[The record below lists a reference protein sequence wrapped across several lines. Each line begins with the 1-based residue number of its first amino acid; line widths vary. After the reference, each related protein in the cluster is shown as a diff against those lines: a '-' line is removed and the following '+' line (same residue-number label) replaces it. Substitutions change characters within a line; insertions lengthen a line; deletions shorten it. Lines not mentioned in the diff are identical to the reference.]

1 MIHHHPSASINDYL
15 LPLINGT
22 SFFGRIL
29 GGMAADKIGR
39 LNLLYPMTCLS
50 GIFCLTMWL
59 PADNV
64 TTVISFVCLYGFSSG
79 IFISVTPAVV
89 AQLSPDDK
97 IGARIG
103 AFFTLAAIATLIG
116 TPIAGTIIDQG
127 AHDPY
132 KNLILFAVRVP
143 EPREDPA
150 RHETYLHSI
159 GTYTYDRRTFP
170 TCCPLHVRK
179 ESSHKALKCIET
191 TELATWNDRSWRA
204 NTLIR
209 RQDAIEGRFSRHRES
224 LGKLGHSCL
233 CCSGLSMPLVL
244 YIKITGIVLVRLT
257 LLM

>member
-1 MIHHHPSASINDYL
+1 
-15 LPLINGT
+15 
-22 SFFGRIL
+22 
-29 GGMAADKIGR
+29 
-39 LNLLYPMTCLS
+39 
-50 GIFCLTMWL
+50 
-59 PADNV
+59 V

-132 KNLILFAVRVP
+132 RNLILFAVRVP
-143 EPREDPA
+143 EPRENPS
-150 RHETYLHSI
+150 RLETYLHSI
-159 GTYTYDRRTFP
+159 GTYTYNRRNFS

-179 ESSHKALKCIET
+179 KSSHKALKCIET
-191 TELATWNDRSWRA
+191 IELATWNDRFWRA

-209 RQDAIEGRFSRHRES
+209 REQDAIENRFIANR
-224 LGKLGHSCL
+224 
-233 CCSGLSMPLVL
+233 
-244 YIKITGIVLVRLT
+244 
-257 LLM
+257 

>member
-59 PADNV
+59 PATNV
-64 TTVISFVCLYGFSSG
+64 ATVISFVCLYGFSSG
-79 IFISVTPAVV
+79 VFISVTPAVV

-116 TPIAGTIIDQG
+116 TPIAGTIIDEG

-132 KNLILFAVRVP
+132 KNLILFAVRIP
-143 EPREDPA
+143 ELKKTLRNSK
-150 RHETYLHSI
+150 L
-159 GTYTYDRRTFP
+159 
-170 TCCPLHVRK
+170 TC
-179 ESSHKALKCIET
+179 I
-191 TELATWNDRSWRA
+191 
-204 NTLIR
+204 
-209 RQDAIEGRFSRHRES
+209 
-224 LGKLGHSCL
+224 
-233 CCSGLSMPLVL
+233 
-244 YIKITGIVLVRLT
+244 
-257 LLM
+257 

>member
-1 MIHHHPSASINDYL
+1 
-15 LPLINGT
+15 
-22 SFFGRIL
+22 
-29 GGMAADKIGR
+29 
-39 LNLLYPMTCLS
+39 MTCLS

-204 NTLIR
+204 PLPAQRQCCRSGVPEITPVPGDDAHHPRSVSSRSNMLAATCQFRTKTVIRPVFVRRAGRRARSVR
-209 RQDAIEGRFSRHRES
+209 RQ
-224 LGKLGHSCL
+224 
-233 CCSGLSMPLVL
+233 
-244 YIKITGIVLVRLT
+244 
-257 LLM
+257 